1 MGAQPAVLSTSPLD
15 AFAAQLLQS
24 NNQMMGMMQQQL
36 QATQTLASTMVYA
49 MTGGRGMRCASSPG
63 SSSSPQ
69 YGLANSLQPLQFAPG
84 LFGSPTQP
92 AGTFQQL
99 QMSEQMLH
107 PATHY
112 APQQQ
117 TVMAHQVQTNA
128 PQTLQPQLQLQPQQ
142 PNVIL
147 NIGGG
152 AVTGAPRTPMN
163 GNAQAPPRL

>member
-1 MGAQPAVLSTSPLD
+1 LD

-117 TVMAHQVQTNA
+117 TVMAHQVNTMQTNA
-128 PQTLQPQLQLQPQQ
+128 PQTLQPQLQQ